1 MSEERKQPCDPDD
14 VVCQMEVLR
23 HVKGLQEQLGNEA
36 FIERF
41 PELQTLKD
49 RLPDEIRRQEEVVEQ
64 SISDC
69 TEQPPA
75 AEVAASEAE
84 PAPEPEPVEE
94 EVEESGE

>member
-23 HVKGLQEQLGNEA
+23 HIKGLEGQLGSEA

-41 PELQTLKD
+41 PELQTLKE
-49 RLPDEIRRQEEVVEQ
+49 RLPGEIKRQEEVVQQ
-64 SISDC
+64 SLDDC
-69 TEQPPA
+69 TEEPA
-75 AEVAASEAE
+75 SPAEESSEVE

-94 EVEESGE
+94 EEEESGE